1 MNSSPHLFGYW
12 LKMLILFFIFV
23 SLIKHMEYI
32 YYIVRPI
39 IVFILVYFA
48 VKESLRDKFIIEVK
62 NDKKKF
68 LHPNVIIVRVL
79 RSVIIIYFIINMII
93 IEFF

>member
-1 MNSSPHLFGYW
+1 
-12 LKMLILFFIFV
+12 MLILFFIFV
-23 SLIKHMEYI
+23 FLIKHMEYV

-62 NDKKKF
+62 NDKKRF

>member
-1 MNSSPHLFGYW
+1 MHLSPYLFGYW

-23 SLIKHMEYI
+23 FLIKHMEYV

-39 IVFILVYFA
+39 LVFILVYFA

>member
-1 MNSSPHLFGYW
+1 ME
-12 LKMLILFFIFV
+12 
-23 SLIKHMEYI
+23 HMEYI
-32 YYIVRPI
+32 YYIIRPL

-48 VKESLRDKFIIEVK
+48 VKESLKDKFIIEVK

-68 LHPNVIIVRVL
+68 LHPNVIIVKVL
-79 RSVIIIYFIINMII
+79 KSVIIIYFILNMII

>member
-1 MNSSPHLFGYW
+1 MHLSPYLFGYW

-23 SLIKHMEYI
+23 FLIIHMEYV

>member
-1 MNSSPHLFGYW
+1 
-12 LKMLILFFIFV
+12 MLILFFIFV
-23 SLIKHMEYI
+23 FLIKHMEYI

-62 NDKKKF
+62 NDKK
-68 LHPNVIIVRVL
+68 
-79 RSVIIIYFIINMII
+79 S
-93 IEFF
+93 FFTQML

>member
-1 MNSSPHLFGYW
+1 
-12 LKMLILFFIFV
+12 
-23 SLIKHMEYI
+23 MEYV

-62 NDKKKF
+62 NDKKRF
-68 LHPNVIIVRVL
+68 LHPNVIIVKVL
-79 RSVIIIYFIINMII
+79 KAVIIIYFILNII
-93 IEFF
+93 IVEFF